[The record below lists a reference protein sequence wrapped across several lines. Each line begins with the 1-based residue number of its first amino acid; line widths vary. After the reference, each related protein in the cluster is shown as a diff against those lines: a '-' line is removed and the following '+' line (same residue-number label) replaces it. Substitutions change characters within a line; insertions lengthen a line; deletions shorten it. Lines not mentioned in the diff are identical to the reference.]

1 VVRNH
6 KDRKKAI
13 LTAIHII
20 KKGRHMPEP
29 EHSSESALKL
39 LLQRLREYKSSD
51 PVDTEYRVPDKIVE
65 KNPFSVKLNNII
77 EPNISALGLKI
88 FKFVGN
94 GPFMEL
100 DLQHLLPDNAVVV
113 HSSSDEPVDYLVIG
127 LDSDEGDISQLLA
140 SHSSVIR
147 LNQAEFLN
155 LILFGK
161 RITAWSQSASVA
173 PQSLTVIATNSKLHD
188 QFESIEE
195 AKRQARLEGR
205 KMVTI
210 LGYSSKLSQKKRRS
224 LLDLFVVH
232 GGGDQAV
239 LDIRNLLQI
248 RLNTTGGEQKFV
260 KAIDSWNADLE
271 YLSNKHNLH

>member
-1 VVRNH
+1 
-6 KDRKKAI
+6 
-13 LTAIHII
+13 
-20 KKGRHMPEP
+20 MPEP
-29 EHSSESALKL
+29 EHSSERAMKL
-39 LLQRLREYKSSD
+39 ALQRLRQSLRKYNSSD

-65 KNPFSVKLNNII
+65 KNPFSVKINNMI
-77 EPNISALGLKI
+77 EPNISALGRKK

-127 LDSDEGDISQLLA
+127 LDSDEGDISQPLA

-173 PQSLTVIATNSKLHD
+173 PQSLTVNATNSKLPNE
-188 QFESIEE
+188 FESIEE
-195 AKRQARLEGR
+195 AKRQASLENR
-205 KMVTI
+205 KMVTE
-210 LGYSSKLSQKKRRS
+210 LGYSSKLSQKKRRA

-239 LDIRNLLQI
+239 LDIRNLLQV

-260 KAIDSWNADLE
+260 KAIDSWNADLK
-271 YLSNKHNLH
+271 YLLNKHNLH